1 MGVVNVCLSLR
12 YTKMPNQSIQGK
24 NDEDLIVEL
33 QYRAH
38 NVRTVRPPL
47 RTHAE
52 NNMNLFI
59 H

>member
-1 MGVVNVCLSLR
+1 M
-12 YTKMPNQSIQGK
+12 K